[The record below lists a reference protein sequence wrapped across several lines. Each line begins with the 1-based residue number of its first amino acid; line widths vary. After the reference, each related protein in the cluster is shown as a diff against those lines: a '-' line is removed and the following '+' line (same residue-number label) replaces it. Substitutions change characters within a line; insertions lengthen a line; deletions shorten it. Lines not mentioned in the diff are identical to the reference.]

1 MVSNHDGTIVY
12 FDEEQS
18 PVLFSKAKPNAVK
31 PTNLPLSQE
40 EDSDSTPIA
49 FWGEENNFPIKAR
62 LEKTSNPDLISALDW
77 KARALYGG
85 GLKYQIRDRITK
97 TALDADTIAKDSK
110 LRSRIY
116 EIDQFQFRNRH
127 YLLKAVVDFYDLFN
141 VFPQIILSEDRQ
153 KIERIA
159 VQEARYCRYQKKNKA
174 GIVENVYLHP
184 EWEKWSNDLKDKKLT
199 AIPCLDPLNLFPDD
213 LKDRRGDTLSYIY
226 PLSYPTG
233 KNYYQL
239 VHWWS
244 VKVSGWL
251 DFGAMIPEVKASILR
266 NLALIRYHI
275 EMPDYWMT
283 ERYKT
288 WHSMSDGDRLKATQ
302 KEFKI
307 INDVLVGARNA
318 GKSIFTVFKTITS
331 TGQPFAG
338 WKITAID
345 DKMKDGALLADSSE
359 ATIKI
364 FSGTSIDPALHGL
377 IPGKGGSN
385 RSGSDKREALNIYM
399 SLITAHEDIICDP
412 WNYASWHNG
421 WNDADTEVVW
431 YLNKPYLQTLNQV
444 PPSQRSTIIPDDHA
458 D

>member
-1 MVSNHDGTIVY
+1 MVSNHDASIVY
-12 FDEEQS
+12 FEGTQS
-18 PVLFSKAKPNAVK
+18 PILFAKAKSTKPAVI
-31 PTNLPLSQE
+31 PTSRE
-40 EDSDSTPIA
+40 EETSSDQIA
-49 FWGEENNFPIKAR
+49 FWGDENNFPLKAR
-62 LEKTSNPDLISALDW
+62 KEKTSNPDLISALDW

-97 TALDADTIAKDSK
+97 EKIAPEAIQANPSLKAK
-110 LRSRIY
+110 VF

-127 YLLKAVVDFYDLFN
+127 YLINAVVDFYDLFN

-159 VQEARYCRYQKKNKA
+159 VQEARYCRYAKRDKKGTVSK
-174 GIVENVYLHP
+174 VYLHP
-184 EWEKWSNDLKDKKLT
+184 DWEEWSNDLKDPKLT
-199 AIPCLDPLNLFPDD
+199 SIDCLDPLNISPED
-213 LKDRRGDTLSYIY
+213 LKSRRGDALSYIY

-244 VKVSGWL
+244 IKVSGWL

-266 NLALIRYHI
+266 NLALIRYHV
-275 EMPDYWMT
+275 EMPDYWMSD
-283 ERYKT
+283 RYKS
-288 WHSMSDGDRLKATQ
+288 WGSMSDSARLKATQ

-307 INDVLVGARNA
+307 INDVLIGARNA
-318 GKSIFTVFKTITS
+318 GKSIFTVFKS
-331 TGQPFAG
+331 HQGKEYAG
-338 WKITAID
+338 WKITAVD

-364 FSGTSIDPALHGL
+364 FSGTAIDPALHGL

-412 WNYASWHNG
+412 WNYTSWHNG
-421 WNDADTEVVW
+421 WNDADHEVVW
-431 YLNKPYLQTLNQV
+431 YLNKPYLQTLSQV
-444 PPSQRSTIIPDDHA
+444 TPAERSTIIPDEDA